1 MHWRERIG
9 VASIVEKMVD
19 SRLRWFRHVWRR
31 PVVAPVRK
39 VDQMTGSTL
48 PRGRG
53 RPRKTIDE
61 TVKRDL
67 HINGLNINM
76 IYDRALWRCFV

>member
-1 MHWRERIG
+1 MEGSLVTRDKGR
-9 VASIVEKMVD
+9 SEKI
-19 SRLRWFRHVWRR
+19 
-31 PVVAPVRK
+31 
-39 VDQMTGSTL
+39 
-48 PRGRG
+48 
-53 RPRKTIDE
+53 IDE